1 MPVANEATDIFVG
14 SCRYVELEDDI
25 STLRREVDGLVASRQ
40 SKTPGVEVPSEPT
53 PLRDVGGRAWSSDGV
68 DRSENNQHL
77 HVAESVGDTTREY
90 DLNLCQLNA
99 PITAIH
105 AMTPSFTTTVSPC
118 K

>member
-1 MPVANEATDIFVG
+1 MPVANEVTDVFVG
-14 SCRYVELEDDI
+14 SRRYVELEDDI